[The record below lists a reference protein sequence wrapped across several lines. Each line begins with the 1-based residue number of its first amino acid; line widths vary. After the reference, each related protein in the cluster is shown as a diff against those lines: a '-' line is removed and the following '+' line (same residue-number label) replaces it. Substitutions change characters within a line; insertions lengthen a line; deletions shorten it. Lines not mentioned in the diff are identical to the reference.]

1 MLRRSLAFILA
12 LMMAFITPITVFAEN
27 TVQKEETFIEEEVFE
42 KEESEKEI
50 LRNQGLA
57 VPEFTRQA
65 DRLETQERVGVVLD
79 LKGV

>member
-1 MLRRSLAFILA
+1 MCILRE
-12 LMMAFITPITVFAEN
+12 AES
-27 TVQKEETFIEEEVFE
+27 E
-42 KEESEKEI
+42 KEESEKEM